1 MEEMTRYIRTGPAAS
16 VRSVYEDQGR
26 DPGVSMSGSTLT
38 LLELDVG
45 RVIPEDVLK
54 DTILA
59 NV

>member
-1 MEEMTRYIRTGPAAS
+1 MSDGPAAS
-16 VRSVYEDQGR
+16 VRSVYEDQGM
-26 DPGVSMSGSTLT
+26 DPGVSMFRSTLT

-45 RVIPEDVLK
+45 RVMPEDVLK

>member
-1 MEEMTRYIRTGPAAS
+1 MSDGPAAS
-16 VRSVYEDQGR
+16 VRSVYEDQGM
-26 DPGVSMSGSTLT
+26 DPGVSMSRSTLT

-45 RVIPEDVLK
+45 RVMPEDVLK